1 MTVKIH
7 NGRPQVPLSGSR
19 PDQVQKKPEQNRT
32 ETVAAGDKVKISTFA
47 RKATEARQGE
57 ILNDPARAQR
67 VAELKQQI
75 ADGTYNPDPQ
85 KVAESLLKYLR
96 EQD

>member
-7 NGRPQVPLSGSR
+7 NGKPLVPSPGNKVETTRKQPDKTSEGS
-19 PDQVQKKPEQNRT
+19 PSVDQ
-32 ETVAAGDKVKISTFA
+32 VKISTFA
-47 RKATEARQGE
+47 REAAQLKQGHE
-57 ILNDPARAQR
+57 LNDPARAQR
-67 VAELKQQI
+67 VAELKQQV
-75 ADGTYNPDPQ
+75 ADGSYNPDPQ